1 MGPLLVALLLEVLD
15 CSTDARMA
23 AMAEDDIVE
32 LELVLPLLL
41 LLLLTIFSVIS
52 TLNLTALTT

>member
-1 MGPLLVALLLEVLD
+1 MVPLLVALLLEVLD

-41 LLLLTIFSVIS
+41 LLLLTTFSVIS